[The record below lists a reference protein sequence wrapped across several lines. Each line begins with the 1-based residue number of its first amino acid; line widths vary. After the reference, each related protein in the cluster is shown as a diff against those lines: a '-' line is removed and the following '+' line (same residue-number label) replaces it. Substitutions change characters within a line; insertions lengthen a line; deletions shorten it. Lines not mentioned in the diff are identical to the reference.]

1 MDNPRLEAALRYAK
15 LGWRVLALGANSK
28 IPVTSKSLQPNG
40 SLSASTDP
48 EHISKLW
55 QYYPNANVGIATGK
69 ESNLTVVDVDSSEAL
84 DKLFT
89 LAKKPETYVVTT
101 PRGTHFY
108 LPYEPLLKQTAGF
121 IEHVDIRNDG
131 GYVVAPP
138 SEVNGNRYVYD
149 ESSDVHLHRWPE
161 IVLLAQNA
169 KPVEGTLR
177 ATHTDSPTWV
187 TDLIDQG
194 SGEGV
199 RNDDAARL
207 VGYFRKKNL
216 PQDIVLR
223 TLQPWAERCQ
233 PAFDERELEK
243 VIAGIWRN
251 YVPTAPLSYQDTA
264 VSAPLINVSTPRR
277 RVLSFVDEGVVISAD
292 RIRQVKDGVTV
303 WFRVKIAGIGQ
314 IYGPRRINL
323 LSDSTMDGAKRA
335 LKRRAEKDWDGILES
350 VASHIVD
357 EVDNPGELIDVS
369 KHSLTTSSQWV
380 FEPFL
385 RASNPTLFYGDGG
398 EGKSTLA
405 AAVLLSIATGV
416 SLLPGCKVHTSGPVL
431 YLDWESDA
439 DSFTKNI
446 ESLAKGA
453 GIAVPAG
460 KILYRRMSG
469 SLEDYLDVVQR
480 DVHEH
485 NVIAAVTDSLVALA
499 SGDATE
505 SEAAR
510 IYFNAIRSLDIAV
523 IGITHT
529 TKETDGK
536 PYGSVFYWNY
546 ARAVW
551 LVQKDQ
557 ETGTN
562 SSQIGVYHK
571 KANNG
576 ELQNPYGAE
585 VIFGTDD
592 IVYNK
597 SSIQSSPKLAANTG
611 VKEQISHVLR
621 NTPKTIAD
629 IHQELPKISEA
640 TIRTTL
646 SRQENKLF
654 VRLTGTGQWMLLR
667 NTTPV
672 ADIPR
677 DSMGRQTAGQEAQVK
692 AEPW

>member
-1 MDNPRLEAALRYAK
+1 MDNPRLEAALQYAER
-15 LGWRVLALGANSK
+15 GWRVLALGANSK
-28 IPVTSKSLQPNG
+28 IPVTSKRLQPNG
-40 SLSASTDP
+40 SLSASIDP
-48 EHISKLW
+48 EHIKELW
-55 QYYPNANVGIATGK
+55 EQYPNANVGIATGE
-69 ESNLTVVDVDSSEAL
+69 ESGLTVIDVDSEDAL
-84 DKLFT
+84 ATIYLK
-89 LAKKPETYVVTT
+89 AGKPETYTVKT
-101 PRGTHFY
+101 PRGVHFY
-108 LPYEPLLKQTAGF
+108 LPHAPSLKQTAGF
-121 IEHVDIRNDG
+121 IEHVDIRNEG

-138 SEVNGNRYVYD
+138 SEVNGTLYKID
-149 ESSDVHLHRWPE
+149 PDGDSHLHHWE
-161 IVLLAQNA
+161 GVLALALTNA
-169 KPVEGTLR
+169 KPAEGTLR

-187 TDLIDQG
+187 TDLIDHG

-233 PAFDERELEK
+233 PPFQREELEK

-251 YVPTAPLSYQDTA
+251 YIPTAPLSYQDTA
-264 VSAPLINVSTPRR
+264 VSAPLINISTPRR
-277 RVLSFVDEGVVISAD
+277 RVLSFIDEGVVISAD

-357 EVDNPGELIDVS
+357 EIDNPGELIDVS
-369 KHSLTTSSQWV
+369 KHTPTSTSQWV

-405 AAVLLSIATGV
+405 AAVLLSVATGI
-416 SLLPGCKVHTSGPVL
+416 SLLPGCTVHTSGPVL

-439 DSFTKNI
+439 DSFTKTI
-446 ESLAKGA
+446 EALARGA
-453 GIAVPAG
+453 GITIPAG
-460 KILYRRMSG
+460 MILYRRMSG
-469 SLEDYLDVVQR
+469 SLEAYLDVVQR

-485 NVIAAVTDSLVALA
+485 NVIAVVTDSLVALA

-510 IYFNAIRSLDIAV
+510 IYFNAIRSLNIAV
-523 IGITHT
+523 LGITHT

-576 ELQNPYGAE
+576 ELQNSYGAE
-585 VIFGTDD
+585 VVFGQDD
-592 IVYNK
+592 IVYSK
-597 SSIQSSPKLAANTG
+597 ASIQTSPKLAANTG
-611 VKEQISHVLR
+611 VKEQVAHVLR

-629 IHQELPKISEA
+629 IHLELPKITEA

-646 SRQENKLF
+646 SRHPQSFL
-654 VRLTGTGQWMLLR
+654 RLGGTGQWMLAR
-667 NTTPV
+667 NVTPV
-672 ADIPR
+672 NPIAR
-677 DSMGRQTAGQEAQVK
+677 DSMGRAVEEAK